1 MTEWQKMGLTD
12 EEYRMIV
19 ERLGREPNYTE
30 LGMISVMW
38 SEHCSYKNSKAVL
51 KTLPTRGP
59 QVLQGPGEN
68 AGIVHIGDGIGV
80 AFKIESHNH
89 PSAVEPYEGAATGIG
104 GMLRDIFTMGAR
116 PIASLNALWVGD
128 LSSEKS
134 RWILDGAVAGIA
146 GYGNAVGVPTV
157 AGCIGFHRSYENNPL
172 VNAMCVGV
180 IRADAIKRGVAAGVG
195 NSVMIIG
202 SSTGRDGIHGAT
214 FASADLTDETVES
227 KSAMQVGDPFRE
239 SALMEACLELAE
251 RGCVVGMQDMG
262 AAGLTCSTSEMAS
275 RAGTGI
281 EIDVALVPM
290 REEGMTPYEVMLSE
304 SQERMLL
311 VPVPGREQE
320 VEAVLAKWGL
330 HAVRIGTV
338 TDDGMVTVKDHGS
351 VVACLPSALLTEAP
365 VYRRESERPAY
376 LDDVASFDTS
386 IVPSPNAPEGLD
398 AALLKVLA
406 SPNVASKRWAY
417 EQFNTGAGVATVAD
431 PGADAAVVK
440 VPGSRRGIAL
450 TVDCNS
456 RFCWLDPEAG
466 AAHAVA
472 EAARNLA
479 CSGARPL
486 AITNCL
492 NFGNPYKPEVFWQF
506 ERCARGM
513 AAACEALDT
522 PITGGN
528 VSLSNEDG
536 QTPIRPTPAIGMLGV
551 LDDVSLAVPSGFVA
565 EGDSIIL
572 LGTTCDEIGGSEY
585 LAVVHGIEAGRI
597 PRIDLEAERRLIDL
611 LVAAAGAR
619 LLRSAHDVS
628 DGGLAV
634 ALAECC
640 MAGAIGADL
649 AVTGS
654 QPMPADRM
662 LFSESG
668 ARAVVSAKPCD
679 VELLLQL
686 AQDMKVPATL
696 LGSTGGNRLRVCA
709 AGSTDAI
716 LIDLGLQ
723 EMEQAYEGALPC
735 AMSKWPARG

>member
-89 PSAVEPYEGAATGIG
+89 PQPWSPTRAQPPASAACSGTSLRWVPGPSPASTRCGLETCPARKAAG
-104 GMLRDIFTMGAR
+104 
-116 PIASLNALWVGD
+116 SLTAPWRALPD
-128 LSSEKS
+128 TATPSACPDRRL
-134 RWILDGAVAGIA
+134 
-146 GYGNAVGVPTV
+146 
-157 AGCIGFHRSYENNPL
+157 HRFPQVIREQSL

-202 SSTGRDGIHGAT
+202 SSTGRDGIHSAT

-227 KSAMQVGDPFRE
+227 KSAMQVGDPFHE

-723 EMEQAYEGALPC
+723 EMEQAYEGPC
-735 AMSKWPARG
+735 RAR